1 MRRDTYALE
10 EVAVFQGLSSDVL
23 ERLKNDCQI
32 SVYPEGTTLRG
43 VVSQPLLV
51 LDGMLCAR
59 MNKSPQVLLVSGNLI
74 LPQVFFPD
82 TAVITALSK
91 EERSQSM
98 RSQRYTSIGKTCVA
112 TFSFELFDE
121 LLNEPVFSRNIL
133 TNNLNL
139 MEQMGVYQR
148 FLYHSTAKDAVEYI
162 LKLSHALKIDH
173 LTHSQIAFMTGRNR
187 TTVTK
192 AMHEIALSNPKLFE
206 EAPLRIGE

>member
-10 EVAVFQGLSSDVL
+10 EVAVFQDLPNDIL

-32 SVYPEGTTLRG
+32 SVYPEGATLRG
-43 VVSQPLLV
+43 AVSRPLLV
-51 LDGMLCAR
+51 LDGILCAR
-59 MNKSPQVLLVSGNLI
+59 MNESPQVLLVSGNLI
-74 LPQVFFPD
+74 LPQVFFPE
-82 TAVITALSK
+82 TVVITALSE
-91 EERSQSM
+91 EERNQSM
-98 RSQRYTSIGKTCVA
+98 RSQRYTCIGKTCVA

-121 LLNEPVFSRNIL
+121 LLNEPVFARNVL

-192 AMHEIALSNPKLFE
+192 AMHEIALSNPQLFE